1 MDRTSAPR
9 AQLGD
14 RNRVFLL
21 VSNIYP
27 AILGTMIWE
36 LISQV
41 PADPIAWIATL
52 LIVTHFTLDL
62 LYLKLNL
69 DFYNAEDDFRYGWF
83 LFLVDV
89 AIVALIRLAFG
100 TISELTELRNAII
113 NPVTCFTGIYVLYVT
128 WEYLYHMINRAE
140 KRSPDSS
147 TTHYWYL
154 AAWFALCAGM
164 YSAAVIATLPAWIHT
179 ATVIGFLI
187 GVAVACVEL
196 YWSVFLAVNDRK
208 VDRAEAADTA
218 TERTSITPALQ
229 EEGAAP

>member
-1 MDRTSAPR
+1 M
-9 AQLGD
+9 
-14 RNRVFLL
+14 FLL

-36 LISQV
+36 LISQI
-41 PADPIAWIATL
+41 PTDPIAWIATL
-52 LIVTHFTLDL
+52 LIVSHFTLDL

-69 DFYNAEDDFRYGWF
+69 DFYNAEDDFRYGWL

-100 TISELTELRNAII
+100 TIPALADSRHAIV
-113 NPVTCFTGIYVLYVT
+113 NPITCFAVIYVLYVT
-128 WEYLYHMINRAE
+128 WEYLYRAMNRAE

-154 AAWFALCAGM
+154 AAWFAICTAT
-164 YSAAVIATLPAWIHT
+164 YSASILANLPAWIHT
-179 ATVIGFLI
+179 ATVIGFLLGI
-187 GVAVACVEL
+187 AAACAEL

-208 VDRAEAADTA
+208 ATQDKRADAAP
-218 TERTSITPALQ
+218 ERTAIIPTPQ